1 MSMFTRSIPKLINHT
16 NLQHIRKMAST
27 PAAHIKSLDHLV
39 LTVASIPRSTQWYK
53 ANLNMQAEQF
63 VSSATPDITRHSLL
77 FGSQKINLHQLGKEF
92 EPKAQNVKD
101 GSADLCFIT
110 DDNVKDVRQRLIDAG
125 VEMVDLSPEKTD
137 EGIVIR
143 TGAQGKLRSVY
154 CRDPDGN
161 LIEIS
166 NYI

>member
-16 NLQHIRKMAST
+16 NLQHIRKMTFT

-39 LTVASIPRSTQWYK
+39 LT
-53 ANLNMQAEQF
+53 AEQF

-77 FGSQKINLHQLGKEF
+77 FGSQKINLHELGKEF

-137 EGIVIR
+137 EGIVVR

-161 LIEIS
+161 LIE
-166 NYI
+166 

>member
-1 MSMFTRSIPKLINHT
+1 MTAN
-16 NLQHIRKMAST
+16 
-27 PAAHIKSLDHLV
+27 PAAHVKSLDHLV
-39 LTVASIPRSTQWYK
+39 LTVASIPRTAQWYA
-53 ANLNMQAEQF
+53 ANLGMQSERF
-63 VSSATPDITRHSLL
+63 VSSATPDITRHSLI
-77 FGSQKINLHQLGKEF
+77 FGSQKINLHEVGKEF

-101 GSADLCFIT
+101 GSADLCFLT
-110 DDNVKDVRQRLIDAG
+110 DDDVKDVRKRLIDAG

-137 EGIVIR
+137 EGIVNR
-143 TGAQGKLRSVY
+143 TGARGKLRSVY